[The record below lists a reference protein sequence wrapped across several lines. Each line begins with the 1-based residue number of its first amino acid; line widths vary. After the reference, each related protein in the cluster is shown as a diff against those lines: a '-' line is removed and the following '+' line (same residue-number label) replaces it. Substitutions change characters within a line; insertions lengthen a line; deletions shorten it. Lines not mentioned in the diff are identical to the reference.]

1 MVVFI
6 KQEVIRRLDSLGR
19 VVIPIHIRKKINLSE
34 EDSLEIEIHDN
45 EIIMRKHDFLLS
57 NSSLLS
63 NVCEAIYKSIGG
75 TVLITNDNTII
86 ASYGERLN
94 VYSKGKKLSSTSL
107 SRINECESIRDNVF
121 IVSDFKEERY
131 SYFVPIFGE
140 AKTVKGMLVYLYN
153 DILKEN
159 NRNIISSYAIFLS
172 VMMRNKT

>member
-34 EDSLEIEIHDN
+34 DDSLEIEIRDS
-45 EIIMRKHDFLLS
+45 EIVMRKHDFLLS
-57 NSSLLS
+57 NYTLLS
-63 NVCEAIYKSIGG
+63 NVCEAIYKSVGG
-75 TVLITNDNTII
+75 TVLIINDNEII

-94 VYSKGKKLSSTSL
+94 VYSKGKELSSTSL
-107 SRINECESIRDNVF
+107 IRFSECESIRDNVY
-121 IVSDFKEERY
+121 IVNDYQEERY
-131 SYFVPIFGE
+131 SYFVPLFGE

-172 VMMRNKT
+172 VMMR